1 MAASMTK
8 KQKKNLKRII
18 IALATFVA
26 LMIADK
32 VLKGAFSERFPNGLA
47 SVIPNAFG
55 WLLPFALFFAVYVYI
70 GHDVLKK
77 SFLNIKSGSFMDEN
91 FLMSVATIGAFALG
105 IYTGIKGG
113 DPEGFDEGCAVLIFY
128 QVGEWFQ
135 SYAVGKSRRSITSLM
150 DIRPDYAVVLRDGE
164 FVKVDPSEVNV
175 GDTIKVVSGEKIPL
189 DGVIVKGETTLDT
202 KALTGE
208 SLPQEV
214 NEGTEVLSGSVNVT
228 STIEIRVTKPYG
240 ESTVS
245 KILELV
251 ENAST
256 QKSKSENFITKFAK
270 YYTPSV
276 VIAAVLLAIVPPV
289 VLAIAGKN
297 PMISSWIYR
306 ALSFLVVSCP
316 CAVVISVPLS
326 FFAGIGGASANGIL
340 IKGSIHLERFNQA
353 KWFVFDKTGTLTK
366 GNFAVTEVCPE
377 NNKDR
382 ILRLAAIAEKDSS
395 HPIALSIKNAYGGEL
410 KSDYVLNNVLGKG
423 IKAVGETEILCG
435 NGKLM
440 DEYGV
445 KYEPADKIGTVVYV
459 AENGEYAGYIVI
471 SDEIKP
477 EARETIE
484 KLNAEGCKT
493 VMFTGDNQ
501 KIAEHVAK
509 ELGLTSYKASLLP
522 QNKVE
527 EVDKLL
533 KEKGENE
540 LLCFV
545 GDGINDAPVLMKSD
559 VGISMGGVGSD
570 AAIEASDVV
579 LMRDDLS
586 AIPLAKKIAR
596 KTMAI
601 VRENIIFA
609 LGVKLVILILSALGI
624 ANMWIAVFGDVGVAV
639 LAILNAMRAN
649 YKVKDKKEKTDKKQ

>member
-1 MAASMTK
+1 M
-8 KQKKNLKRII
+8 
-18 IALATFVA
+18 
-26 LMIADK
+26 
-32 VLKGAFSERFPNGLA
+32 
-47 SVIPNAFG
+47 
-55 WLLPFALFFAVYVYI
+55 
-70 GHDVLKK
+70 
-77 SFLNIKSGSFMDEN
+77 
-91 FLMSVATIGAFALG
+91 
-105 IYTGIKGG
+105 
-113 DPEGFDEGCAVLIFY
+113 
-128 QVGEWFQ
+128 
-135 SYAVGKSRRSITSLM
+135 
-150 DIRPDYAVVLRDGE
+150 
-164 FVKVDPSEVNV
+164 
-175 GDTIKVVSGEKIPL
+175 
-189 DGVIVKGETTLDT
+189 
-202 KALTGE
+202 
-208 SLPQEV
+208 
-214 NEGTEVLSGSVNVT
+214 
-228 STIEIRVTKPYG
+228 
-240 ESTVS
+240 
-245 KILELV
+245 
-251 ENAST
+251 
-256 QKSKSENFITKFAK
+256 
-270 YYTPSV
+270 
-276 VIAAVLLAIVPPV
+276 
-289 VLAIAGKN
+289 
-297 PMISSWIYR
+297 
-306 ALSFLVVSCP
+306 
-316 CAVVISVPLS
+316 
-326 FFAGIGGASANGIL
+326 
-340 IKGSIHLERFNQA
+340 
-353 KWFVFDKTGTLTK
+353 
-366 GNFAVTEVCPE
+366 
-377 NNKDR
+377 
-382 ILRLAAIAEKDSS
+382 
-395 HPIALSIKNAYGGEL
+395 
-410 KSDYVLNNVLGKG
+410 LNNVLGKG

-445 KYEPADKIGTVVYV
+445 KYEPTDKIGTVVYV

-477 EARETIE
+477 EAKETIE

-493 VMFTGDNQ
+493 VMLTGDNQ

-639 LAILNAMRAN
+639 IAILNAMRAN
-649 YKVKDKKEKTDKKQ
+649 YKVKDKKEKTVKKQ